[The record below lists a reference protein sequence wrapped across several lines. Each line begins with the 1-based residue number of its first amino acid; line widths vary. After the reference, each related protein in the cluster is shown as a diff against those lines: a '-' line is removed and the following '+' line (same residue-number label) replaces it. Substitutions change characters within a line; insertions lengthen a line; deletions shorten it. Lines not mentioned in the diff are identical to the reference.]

1 MKDKSCLV
9 PCDGLY
15 ADVAD
20 NSLKQNVMKGKNPL
34 NSYYSTFVDN
44 YYHLGFQTI
53 TDELGKAN
61 KRFDVLQQMFP
72 DLSADEESKS
82 VDSLTRI
89 YHNYKR
95 EYVKHL
101 SFNPGTENLSKY
113 LLMTLLGYL
122 FSATAIEHS
131 PLEAV
136 YIFFDTATYD
146 EIERDEKVMLE
157 SWRQIICDFFKSP
170 LDWTFSKGDNRS
182 PVGFDRRHHGS
193 SHRLLHPQ
201 WGRDRLLPAQV
212 SFKFL

>member
-1 MKDKSCLV
+1 
-9 PCDGLY
+9 
-15 ADVAD
+15 
-20 NSLKQNVMKGKNPL
+20 MKGKNPL

-101 SFNPGTENLSKY
+101 SFNPRTENLSKY
-113 LLMTLLGYL
+113 ILMTLLGYL
-122 FSATAIEHS
+122 FSTTITEHS
-131 PLEAV
+131 AL
-136 YIFFDTATYD
+136 
-146 EIERDEKVMLE
+146 
-157 SWRQIICDFFKSP
+157 
-170 LDWTFSKGDNRS
+170 
-182 PVGFDRRHHGS
+182 
-193 SHRLLHPQ
+193 
-201 WGRDRLLPAQV
+201 
-212 SFKFL
+212 

>member
-1 MKDKSCLV
+1 MSSVCKDVTICGPEKDTCIANLTLKDKSCLV

-113 LLMTLLGYL
+113 ILMTLLGFL
-122 FSATAIEHS
+122 FSTSIIDNGTLCPLIDDIVRS
-131 PLEAV
+131 PL
-136 YIFFDTATYD
+136 FSHCNGT
-146 EIERDEKVMLE
+146 LSPE
-157 SWRQIICDFFKSP
+157 SS
-170 LDWTFSKGDNRS
+170 L
-182 PVGFDRRHHGS
+182 H
-193 SHRLLHPQ
+193 LL
-201 WGRDRLLPAQV
+201 
-212 SFKFL
+212 